1 MGDGFYSSPI
11 FFMRRFLKMFHLI
24 KANCLPLFA
33 VLVLSSCT
41 QESKVKSI
49 ALDAAEKYFAADLTQ
64 ESAQVIH
71 GKETYKIN
79 YVSTIKNKT
88 QFEVS
93 DVHIAGDVATAS
105 VLVQT
110 VHDSARITL
119 MEIIEKQKNENSFVL
134 NLSNALNLIYT
145 QLKFKQDS
153 FASKIYQ
160 IQLKSSQDDWKAISY
175 TVQTAKTD
183 PGQAQ

>member
-1 MGDGFYSSPI
+1 MLNF
-11 FFMRRFLKMFHLI
+11 I
-24 KANCLPLFA
+24 KANCIFLA
-33 VLVLSSCT
+33 SALVLYSCT

-64 ESAQVIH
+64 ESAKVIH

-88 QFEVS
+88 QLEVT

-110 VHDSARITL
+110 VHDPARIAL

-160 IQLKSSQDDWKAISY
+160 IQLKSIQDDWKAISY

-183 PGQAQ
+183 PSEAQ